1 MQKRNRAVKKIILYV
16 ILAVFVIAALFPI
29 YWMLNTSLKPNNEIY
44 NLIPT
49 FFPKKISLDGYKRLF
64 FKTGFFTH
72 MKNSIMVSSVTSV
85 VSVFFSMLAAYAI
98 ARFRFRGKNL
108 ISRGIIYSYL
118 MPRSVMYIPLYLF
131 VVQVGL
137 NNSLGALYLIYPTFV
152 IPYATWMLI
161 SYFKSIPK
169 ELEDAAMIDGCTRIG
184 TLRRIIFPLSLPG
197 IMSTIIFSFTLC
209 WSEYLYAFVII
220 SDDLQ
225 KTITLGLSDLIV
237 DDLYAWGALMG
248 GAAISTIPV
257 VLLYMFSSGYLVT
270 GNVAGGVKG

>member
-1 MQKRNRAVKKIILYV
+1 
-16 ILAVFVIAALFPI
+16 
-29 YWMLNTSLKPNNEIY
+29 
-44 NLIPT
+44 
-49 FFPKKISLDGYKRLF
+49 
-64 FKTGFFTH
+64 
-72 MKNSIMVSSVTSV
+72 
-85 VSVFFSMLAAYAI
+85 
-98 ARFRFRGKNL
+98 
-108 ISRGIIYSYL
+108 
-118 MPRSVMYIPLYLF
+118 MYIPLYLF

-169 ELEDAAMIDGCTRIG
+169 ELEDAALIDGCTRIG

>member
-1 MQKRNRAVKKIILYV
+1 MQKRNRTVKKILLYM
-16 ILAVFVIAALFPI
+16 ILAVFVIAAIFPI

-44 NLIPT
+44 NLKPT

-72 MKNSIMVSSVTSV
+72 MKNSMMVSSITSV

-131 VVQVGL
+131 VVQMGL

-161 SYFKSIPK
+161 SYFKSIPM
-169 ELEDAAMIDGCTRIG
+169 ELEEAALIDGCTRIG
-184 TLRRIIFPLSLPG
+184 TLCRIIFPLSLPG

-257 VLLYMFSSGYLVT
+257 VLLYMFSSSYLVT
-270 GNVAGGVKG
+270 GNAAGGVKG

>member
-169 ELEDAAMIDGCTRIG
+169 ELEDAALIDGCTRIG